1 MKEIKEEN
9 TRNLVKGLLRLF
21 SKPSQVNPLP
31 QPFKYLGIEEYTN
44 MSGQGLC
51 VCPSIK
57 VGLRVQ
63 LSASVLCSNA

>member
-51 VCPSIK
+51 VCVCVCPSIYK
-57 VGLRVQ
+57 SGTEGAAQ
-63 LSASVLCSNA
+63 W